1 MCKRKIWKGETMDDE
16 KEFYKEMIV
25 EMIKKLNDR
34 EKLRN
39 VYVFLKAL
47 TK

>member
-1 MCKRKIWKGETMDDE
+1 MDDE